1 MASEYAGVERRRV
14 ARVGPPGLQECRL
27 EIRARVRLLDISESG
42 TLLASEVRLP
52 AGTRA
57 HLRTGLAAGPLT
69 PVVEIRRGEDR
80 PVEQPSVPALGATFV
95 EMDEQSRRSLEA
107 FLTKATE

>member
-14 ARVGPPGLQECRL
+14 PRIGPPGLQECRL

-57 HLRTGLAAGPLT
+57 QLRTGLAAGPLT
-69 PVVEIRRGEDR
+69 PVVEIRRGTDL
-80 PVEQPSVPALGATFV
+80 PVGQAPVPALGATFV
-95 EMDEQSRRSLEA
+95 EMDEPSRRSLEA
-107 FLTKATE
+107 FLTKASE